1 MTAYSMPANPDH
13 GKILGIPLGD
23 FGFFSGLLMSFSAGF
38 FAFFLTCFFAIFG
51 ILAYNAAGHHHV
63 DYADS
68 YRYIALP
75 VGLVVLALSLLVIMG
90 MWLRRK
96 MSGR

>member
-1 MTAYSMPANPDH
+1 MTAHSIAANSGQ
-13 GKILGIPLGD
+13 GKVLGIPLGN
-23 FGFFSGLLMSFSAGF
+23 FGFFSGLLLSFSAGF

-51 ILAYNAAGHHHV
+51 ILIYNSAGHHHV

-75 VGLVVLALSLLVIMG
+75 AGLIVLALSLVIIMG

-96 MSGR
+96 VSGR